1 MIKMDELKPILEPLL
16 EGREDSATIIESI
29 NGIDR
34 EPDPPDFS
42 EREKELNKSWN
53 DRFMKAFFGEKGE
66 NMNPDVPTGDSVVDE
81 DDVDE
86 IDGEDIAIEDIL
98 KEGDE

>member
-66 NMNPDVPTGDSVVDE
+66 NMETEIPKEDPDGDE
-81 DDVDE
+81 DDE
-86 IDGEDIAIEDIL
+86 IDGEEIAIKDIL

>member
-66 NMNPDVPTGDSVVDE
+66 NMDTEVSKDDSVVD
-81 DDVDE
+81 DDE
-86 IDGEDIAIEDIL
+86 IDGEDIAIKDIL

>member
-16 EGREDSATIIESI
+16 EGREDSAAIIESI

-53 DRFMKAFFGEKGE
+53 DRFMKAFFGEKGAD
-66 NMNPDVPTGDSVVDE
+66 MNTDVPTDDSVVDE
-81 DDVDE
+81 DAVEE
-86 IDGEDIAIEDIL
+86 IDGEDIAITDIL
-98 KEGDE
+98 SEGDE

>member
-53 DRFMKAFFGEKGE
+53 ERFMKAFFGEKGE
-66 NMNPDVPTGDSVVDE
+66 NMETGVPKEDSVVDDE
-81 DDVDE
+81 DEE
-86 IDGEDIAIEDIL
+86 IDGEDIAIKDIL

>member
-66 NMNPDVPTGDSVVDE
+66 NMNTEVPKEDSVLDDE
-81 DDVDE
+81 DDE
-86 IDGEDIAIEDIL
+86 IDGEDIAIKDIL

>member
-29 NGIDR
+29 SGIDR

-66 NMNPDVPTGDSVVDE
+66 NMNTEVPKDDSVVV
-81 DDVDE
+81 DDTVEE
-86 IDGEDIAIEDIL
+86 IDGEDIAITDIL
-98 KEGDE
+98 TEGDE

>member
-29 NGIDR
+29 SGIDR

-53 DRFMKAFFGEKGE
+53 DRFMKAFFGEKGG
-66 NMNPDVPTGDSVVDE
+66 NMNTEVPKDDSVVD
-81 DDVDE
+81 DDTVEE
-86 IDGEDIAIEDIL
+86 IDGEDIAITDIL
-98 KEGDE
+98 TEGDE

>member
-53 DRFMKAFFGEKGE
+53 ERFMKAFFGEKGE
-66 NMNPDVPTGDSVVDE
+66 NMNTEVPAGDSVVEEDE
-81 DDVDE
+81 E
-86 IDGEDIAIEDIL
+86 IDGEDIAITDIL
-98 KEGDE
+98 TEGDE

>member
-29 NGIDR
+29 SGIDR

-66 NMNPDVPTGDSVVDE
+66 NMNTEVPTDDSVVDE
-81 DDVDE
+81 DAVEE
-86 IDGEDIAIEDIL
+86 IDGEDIAITDIL
-98 KEGDE
+98 TEGDE

>member
-1 MIKMDELKPILEPLL
+1 MIKIDELKPILEPLL

-66 NMNPDVPTGDSVVDE
+66 NMTTEVPKEDSVVD
-81 DDVDE
+81 DADDE
-86 IDGEDIAIEDIL
+86 IDGEDIAITDIL
-98 KEGDE
+98 TEGDE

>member
-1 MIKMDELKPILEPLL
+1 MIKMDELKPILEPIL

-66 NMNPDVPTGDSVVDE
+66 NMNTEVPKEDSVVD
-81 DDVDE
+81 DDDDE
-86 IDGEDIAIEDIL
+86 IDGEDIAIKDIL

>member
-53 DRFMKAFFGEKGE
+53 ARFMKAFFGEKGE
-66 NMNPDVPTGDSVVDE
+66 NMETEIPKEDSVVDDE
-81 DDVDE
+81 DEE
-86 IDGEDIAIEDIL
+86 IDGEDIAIKDIL

>member
-29 NGIDR
+29 SGIDR
-34 EPDPPDFS
+34 EPDPPDFT

-66 NMNPDVPTGDSVVDE
+66 NMNTEVPKDDSVVD
-81 DDVDE
+81 DDTVEE
-86 IDGEDIAIEDIL
+86 IDGEDIAITDIL
-98 KEGDE
+98 TEGDE

>member
-53 DRFMKAFFGEKGE
+53 ERFMKAFFGEKGE
-66 NMNPDVPTGDSVVDE
+66 NMNTEVPADDSVVDDE
-81 DDVDE
+81 DEE
-86 IDGEDIAIEDIL
+86 IDGEDIAITDIL
-98 KEGDE
+98 TEGDE

>member
-29 NGIDR
+29 SGIDR

-66 NMNPDVPTGDSVVDE
+66 NMNTEVPTDDSVVGE
-81 DDVDE
+81 DAVEE
-86 IDGEDIAIEDIL
+86 IDGEDIAITDIL
-98 KEGDE
+98 TEGDE

>member
-16 EGREDSATIIESI
+16 EGREDSAAIIESI
-29 NGIDR
+29 SGIDR

-66 NMNPDVPTGDSVVDE
+66 NMNTEVPKDDSVVV
-81 DDVDE
+81 DDTVEE
-86 IDGEDIAIEDIL
+86 IDGEDIAITDIL
-98 KEGDE
+98 TEGDE

>member
-66 NMNPDVPTGDSVVDE
+66 NMDTKIPKEDSVVD
-81 DDVDE
+81 DDDE
-86 IDGEDIAIEDIL
+86 IDGEDIAIKDIL

>member
-29 NGIDR
+29 SGIDR

-66 NMNPDVPTGDSVVDE
+66 NLNTEVPKDDSVVD
-81 DDVDE
+81 DDTVEE
-86 IDGEDIAIEDIL
+86 IDGEDIAITDIL
-98 KEGDE
+98 TEGDE

>member
-66 NMNPDVPTGDSVVDE
+66 NMKTELPEDSDGDDE
-81 DDVDE
+81 DDE
-86 IDGEDIAIEDIL
+86 IDGEDIAITDIL

>member
-16 EGREDSATIIESI
+16 EGREDSAAIIESI
-29 NGIDR
+29 SEIDR

-66 NMNPDVPTGDSVVDE
+66 NMNTEVPADDSVVDE
-81 DDVDE
+81 DAVEE
-86 IDGEDIAIEDIL
+86 IDGEDIAITDIL
-98 KEGDE
+98 TEGDE

>member
-66 NMNPDVPTGDSVVDE
+66 NMNTEVPKEDSVVD
-81 DDVDE
+81 DVDDE
-86 IDGEDIAIEDIL
+86 IDGEDIAITDIL

>member
-29 NGIDR
+29 SGIDR

-42 EREKELNKSWN
+42 EREKKLNKSWN

-66 NMNPDVPTGDSVVDE
+66 NMNTEVPKDDSVVD
-81 DDVDE
+81 DDTVEE
-86 IDGEDIAIEDIL
+86 IDGEDIAITDIL
-98 KEGDE
+98 TEGDE